1 VPQIIAFCS
10 DFTSLVPGDVIA
22 TGTPEGVG
30 HRRNPPLWMKPG
42 DVLDF
47 RHRHLAQPRGGREGI
62 KTGATV
68 MLAKIILLCVA
79 VATAAG
85 GASAQTYP
93 TKPIRVVV
101 GFAPGGPAD
110 VMARLI
116 GQRIASI
123 LGHGFVID
131 NRPGAGGTIGA
142 RAVAES
148 EPDGYTL
155 LLGNTST
162 LVISPLIYK
171 NLGYDAVRS
180 FVPVAS
186 LGTTANLLIVHPAL
200 PVRSVAELVAFAR
213 GSPGKL
219 NFSSAGIGTPPHLIG
234 EMFKQRLGL
243 DVVHVPYKGGG
254 PSVAAVI
261 AGETQFSFENPASSL
276 PVAQAGNVRAL
287 ASTGATRGAQTP
299 DLPTMI
305 EAGVPDFASVSFTG
319 VVAPAGTP
327 AAIVQR
333 LNAAI
338 NESLRSPDV
347 GGTLVR
353 LNVEAQVASPEEF
366 AAFLARE
373 RDKWSVVVRRSG
385 VQAP

>member
-1 VPQIIAFCS
+1 
-10 DFTSLVPGDVIA
+10 
-22 TGTPEGVG
+22 
-30 HRRNPPLWMKPG
+30 
-42 DVLDF
+42 VLSKRTF
-47 RHRHLAQPRGGREGI
+47 L
-62 KTGATV
+62 GA
-68 MLAKIILLCVA
+68 IVA
-79 VATAAG
+79 VACAASG
-85 GASAQTYP
+85 AASAQTVP
-93 TKPIRVVV
+93 GKPIRIVV

-116 GQRIASI
+116 GQRMTAL
-123 LGHGFVID
+123 LGQAVVVD

-148 EPDGYTL
+148 DPDGTTL

-171 NLGYDAVRS
+171 NVGYD
-180 FVPVAS
+180 PVKAFAPIAL
-186 LGTTANLLIVHPAL
+186 LGTTSNLLIVNPAL
-200 PVRSVAELVAFAR
+200 PVNAAQELIALAR
-213 GSPGKL
+213 ARPGKL
-219 NFSSAGIGTPPHLIG
+219 NYSSAGIGTPPHLIG

-254 PSVAAVI
+254 PSVQAVV

-276 PVAQAGNVRAL
+276 PLVQAGNVRAL
-287 ASTGATRGAQTP
+287 ASTGDSRGAQTP

-305 EAGVPDFASVSFTG
+305 EAGVPDFTSVSFTA

-327 AAIVQR
+327 GAIVSR

-338 NESLRSPDV
+338 NESL
-347 GGTLVR
+347 
-353 LNVEAQVASPEEF
+353 ASPEVASTLIKLNVDAKLTSPDEF

-373 RDKWSVVVRRSG
+373 RDKWTSVVKTAG
-385 VQAP
+385 VQTE